1 MMIITNS
8 KYIVPLAMVRRSLE
22 PYGIRPSPAHAE
34 AIQRYVALLLQW
46 NQKISLTS
54 LRDPPDILE
63 RHFGEC
69 MFAASAVPITS
80 GRLADVGS
88 GAGFPGLALK
98 IACPELEVVLVESN
112 VRKSAFLS
120 EVVRLL
126 NLDGVEVVRSRMEDF
141 SVRAGFAGF
150 VSARAVGNFDRILRW
165 ARKALSG
172 EGQVLLWLGAA
183 DAKEVS
189 SRHGWGWREPIEIP
203 GSHRRVLL
211 VGRPFPS

>member
-1 MMIITNS
+1 MIVANS
-8 KYIVPLAMVRRSLE
+8 KYTVPLAMVRRSLE
-22 PYGIRPSPAHAE
+22 PYGIRPSPSQAE
-34 AIQRYVALLLQW
+34 AIQRYAVALLQW
-46 NQKISLTS
+46 NQKVSLTS
-54 LRDPPDILE
+54 LRDPAEILQ
-63 RHFGEC
+63 RHFGES
-69 MFAASAVPITS
+69 MFAASAVPIS
-80 GRLADVGS
+80 CGRLADVGA

-98 IACPELEVVLVESN
+98 IACPDLAVVLIESN
-112 VRKSAFLS
+112 LKKSAFLS

-126 NLDGVEVVRSRMEDF
+126 NLDGVEVVRSRMEDL

>member
-1 MMIITNS
+1 MTNS
-8 KYIVPLAMVRRSLE
+8 KSTVPLAMVRRSLE
-22 PYGIRPSPAHAE
+22 PYGIRPSPSQAE
-34 AIQRYVALLLQW
+34 AIQRYAVVLLQW
-46 NQKISLTS
+46 NQKVSLTS
-54 LRDPPDILE
+54 LRDPAEILQ
-63 RHFGEC
+63 RHFGES
-69 MFAASAVPITS
+69 MFAASAVPIS
-80 GRLADVGS
+80 CGRLADVGA

-98 IACPELEVVLVESN
+98 IACPKLDVVLVESN
-112 VRKSAFLS
+112 MKKSAFLL
-120 EVVRLL
+120 EVVRFL
-126 NLDGVEVVRSRMEDF
+126 NLDGVEVVRSRMEDL

>member
-1 MMIITNS
+1 MIITNS
-8 KYIVPLAMVRRSLE
+8 KQAVPLALVRRSLE
-22 PYGIRPSPAHAE
+22 SYGIRPGPAQAE
-34 AIQRYVALLLQW
+34 AIQLYVYLLLQW
-46 NQKISLTS
+46 NQKLNLTS
-54 LRDPPDILE
+54 LRDPAEILQ

-69 MFAASAVPITS
+69 MFAASAVPIS
-80 GRLADVGS
+80 GGRLADVGS
-88 GAGFPGLALK
+88 GAWFPGLALK
-98 IACPELEVVLVESN
+98 IACPELEVVLVEAN
-112 VRKSAFLS
+112 AKKSAFLL
-120 EVVRLL
+120 EVVRSL
-126 NLDGVEVVRSRMEDF
+126 NVDGVEVVCSRMEDL

-150 VSARAVGNFDRILRW
+150 VSARAVGNFHRILRW

>member
-1 MMIITNS
+1 MTYS
-8 KYIVPLAMVRRSLE
+8 KQTIPLSLVRRSLE
-22 PYGIRPSPAHAE
+22 PYGIRPSPSQAE
-34 AIQRYVALLLQW
+34 AIQRYLTLLLQW
-46 NQKISLTS
+46 NQKVNLTS
-54 LRDPPDILE
+54 LRDPAEILQ
-63 RHFGEC
+63 RHFGES
-69 MFAASAVPITS
+69 MFAASAVPIS
-80 GRLADVGS
+80 CGRLADVGA

-98 IACPELEVVLVESN
+98 IACPDLAVVLIESN
-112 VRKSAFLS
+112 LKKSAFLS

-126 NLDGVEVVRSRMEDF
+126 NLDGVEVVRSRMEDL